1 MRKKKILLLLFIL
14 IIIFSM
20 TLIYN
25 VYTNEIGKENK
36 TGGYSSNDV
45 TSDEVMSE
53 IDTVLL
59 DENDDIEIGDLI

>member
-1 MRKKKILLLLFIL
+1 MRKKNILLLLFIL
-14 IIIFSM
+14 IIIFSV

-45 TSDEVMSE
+45 TSDDVMSE